1 MSGVP
6 QKSVLVPLSF
16 ILFTADMW
24 NNLENKVVYADGNTL
39 YSKII
44 TPSDRVKFADSLNRD
59 LLRIQT

>member
-1 MSGVP
+1 MFGVP
-6 QKSVLVPLSF
+6 QGNVLGPLLF